1 MTETASE
8 APIENLPDEEPEEAL
23 PTPTTEDE
31 GETALAEAP
40 KVTFRG
46 NSYDL
51 LSLGSLATGG
61 LILFSCVTCG
71 MGYYC
76 MPVIAVVLGA
86 IGVLGARQAVD
97 GERTR
102 LWSWLGIAAGGF
114 ILLIMAAA
122 FVLYIAFIIL
132 AATSSSAPW
141 Y

>member
-8 APIENLPDEEPEEAL
+8 GPIENLPDEEPEEAL
-23 PTPTTEDE
+23 PTPTEDE
-31 GETALAEAP
+31 GEPALAEAP
-40 KVTFRG
+40 QVTFRG

-51 LSLGSLATGG
+51 TSLGSLVTGG

-97 GERTR
+97 RERTR
-102 LWSWLGIAAGGF
+102 LWSWLGIATGGF

-132 AATSSSAPW
+132 AVTSTSAPW
-141 Y
+141 D

>member
-1 MTETASE
+1 MSE
-8 APIENLPDEEPEEAL
+8 DISEKSIEEVSGEEPEEAL
-23 PTPTTEDE
+23 PTADVA
-31 GETALAEAP
+31 ETDLADAP
-40 KVTFRG
+40 QVTFRG

-51 LSLGSLATGG
+51 ISLGSLITAA

-76 MPVIAVVLGA
+76 LPVISVVLGA

-141 Y
+141 D

>member
-1 MTETASE
+1 MRSRKK
-8 APIENLPDEEPEEAL
+8 PSPP
-23 PTPTTEDE
+23 PP
-31 GETALAEAP
+31 P
-40 KVTFRG
+40 QVTFRG

-51 LSLGSLATGG
+51 ISLGSLATGG

-86 IGVLGARQAVD
+86 IGVLGARQAVER
-97 GERTR
+97 ERTR

-132 AATSSSAPW
+132 AATSASLPW
-141 Y
+141 D

>member
-1 MTETASE
+1 MSE
-8 APIENLPDEEPEEAL
+8 DISEKSIEEVSGEEPEEAL
-23 PTPTTEDE
+23 PTADVA
-31 GETALAEAP
+31 ETDLADAP
-40 KVTFRG
+40 QVTFRG

-51 LSLGSLATGG
+51 ISLGSLITAA

-76 MPVIAVVLGA
+76 LPVISVVLGA

-114 ILLIMAAA
+114 ILLIMAVA

-141 Y
+141 D